1 MSNSVNIADIRED
14 YEREGLL
21 EAGMLGDPLVQFNQ
35 WMQSAIDAK
44 LWQPNACTLATA
56 TKDGRPSARIILL
69 KEVND
74 RGFVFYT
81 NYTGRKGR
89 ELAENP
95 QAALVFMWPEFSRQ
109 VRVSGLV
116 EQVDSAT
123 SDAYFAVR
131 PRGSRLGAW
140 ASPQSEVV
148 ENREAL
154 ENAMRSY
161 EEKYAGDEVPRP
173 PHWGGYC
180 LIPDT
185 IEFWQGRPSR
195 LHDRLVY
202 SRVENDNWKLER
214 LAP

>member
-21 EAGMLGDPLVQFNQ
+21 ESDMLQDPLMQFNQ
-35 WMQSAIDAK
+35 WMQGAIDAE
-44 LWQPNACTLATA
+44 LWQPNAFTLATA
-56 TKDGRPSARIILL
+56 TKDGRPSARIVLL

-74 RGFVFYT
+74 EGFVFYT
-81 NYTGRKGR
+81 NYNGRKGR

-95 QAALVFMWPEFSRQ
+95 QAAMVFMWPDFSRQ
-109 VRVSGLV
+109 VRVNGTV
-116 EQVDSAT
+116 KQVDAEM

-131 PRGSRLGAW
+131 PKGSRLGAW
-140 ASPQSEVV
+140 ASPQSQVV
-148 ENREAL
+148 ANRKVLEDAL
-154 ENAMRSY
+154 HTY
-161 EEKYAGDEVPRP
+161 EERYPGDDVPRP

-180 LIPDT
+180 LVPES

-195 LHDRLVY
+195 LHDRLMY
-202 SRVENDNWKLER
+202 SRMADNGWKLER